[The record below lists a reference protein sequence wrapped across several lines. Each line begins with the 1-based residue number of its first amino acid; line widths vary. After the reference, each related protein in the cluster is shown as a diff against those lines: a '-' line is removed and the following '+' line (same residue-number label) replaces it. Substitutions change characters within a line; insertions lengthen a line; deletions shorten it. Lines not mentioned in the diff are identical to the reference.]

1 MSDLWFAASIIT
13 LVIALGVISTLGY
26 DRVAAWAERP
36 NTWAKRAGRGLVSA
50 GYSVAAVAVIT
61 ASVAGA
67 IHLQTESQEQDDI
80 QEIKDF
86 LDEEPTPIPLEAVP
100 S

>member
-1 MSDLWFAASIIT
+1 MGDLEFGVLVVT
-13 LVIALGVISTLGY
+13 LVIALGIISTLGY

-36 NTWAKRAGRGLVSA
+36 NTWAKRAGRGLLSA

-67 IHLQTESQEQDDI
+67 IHLQTESQEQDDL